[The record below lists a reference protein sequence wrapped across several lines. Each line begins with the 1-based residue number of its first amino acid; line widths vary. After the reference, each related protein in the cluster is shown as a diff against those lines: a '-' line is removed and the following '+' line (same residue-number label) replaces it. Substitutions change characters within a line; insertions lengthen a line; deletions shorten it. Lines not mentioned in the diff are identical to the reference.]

1 MEEESSGSTGGIA
14 TLASVA
20 FVVLS
25 CMAMAV
31 LAVMNHPHK
40 AVLLLVVTM
49 FVMAA
54 MRAVWPGRPW
64 FASRRHA
71 DGRCARRDGGAAP
84 VDAGAPVVCL
94 SPSMGRCWALCRS
107 WSAYLVLLS
116 LHRNPRPRLM

>member
-25 CMAMAV
+25 CTAMAV

-40 AVLLLVVTM
+40 AVLVLVGTM
-49 FVMAA
+49 FIMAA

-64 FASRRHA
+64 FASRR
-71 DGRCARRDGGAAP
+71 R
-84 VDAGAPVVCL
+84 
-94 SPSMGRCWALCRS
+94 WALCRS

>member
-25 CMAMAV
+25 CTTMAV

-40 AVLLLVVTM
+40 AVLVLVGTM
-49 FVMAA
+49 FIMAA

-64 FASRRHA
+64 FASRRRWA
-71 DGRCARRDGGAAP
+71 DVGLFVVLGA
-84 VDAGAPVVCL
+84 L
-94 SPSMGRCWALCRS
+94 IWSFSPYTATLGLG
-107 WSAYLVLLS
+107 
-116 LHRNPRPRLM
+116 

>member
-25 CMAMAV
+25 CTTMAV

-40 AVLLLVVTM
+40 AVLVLVGTM
-49 FVMAA
+49 FIMARGVA
-54 MRAVWPGRPW
+54 WSPM
-64 FASRRHA
+64 
-71 DGRCARRDGGAAP
+71 
-84 VDAGAPVVCL
+84 VCFT
-94 SPSMGRCWALCRS
+94 SSVGRCWALCRS